1 MDISLRN
8 YATSPLYNI
17 KAVVQATRV
26 SPSTL
31 RAWERRYNVCQPQ
44 RSESGYRLYSDRDIA
59 LIRWLK
65 MQVDAGLSISQA
77 VTWYENLVEEAGNI
91 EQTTLPASNG
101 HSPGASASVIG
112 TPTASA
118 TPTANVLDFSTLQ
131 HNLLNALLSY
141 DEETAER
148 YLSAA
153 FALHS
158 IEHVSD
164 HVIAPVLV
172 EIGERWHRGE
182 LNITSEHFAT
192 SYLRQRLFAIMR
204 SVPNSSG
211 PLVWVGCAP
220 SEMHEIGS
228 IMLCI
233 HLRRAGYTVHYFG
246 QNLHIDDFVSEV
258 VRYQPAAVAFS
269 ATTAQA
275 ANSLAE
281 MTARLTELAAPR
293 PLVGYGG
300 QIFVQQPA
308 LRKQTA
314 GVFLGTTTT
323 EAVEAINDLLRQG
336 APVLQA

>member
-17 KAVVQATRV
+17 KAVVQATQV

-77 VTWYENLVEEAGNI
+77 VSWYENLVEEAGNT
-91 EQTTLPASNG
+91 EQATLPASNG
-101 HSPGASASVIG
+101 HSSGASGSVIG
-112 TPTASA
+112 TPTPPA
-118 TPTANVLDFSTLQ
+118 ANVLDFSTLQ
-131 HNLLNALLSY
+131 QNLLNALLSY
-141 DEETAER
+141 DEETAEHN
-148 YLSAA
+148 LSAA
-153 FALHS
+153 FALHP

-172 EIGERWHRGE
+172 EIGERWHRGD
-182 LNITSEHFAT
+182 LNITTEHFAT

-204 SVPNSSG
+204 SAPKGSG
-211 PLVWVGCAP
+211 PLIWVGCAP
-220 SEMHEIGS
+220 GEMHEIGS
-228 IMLCI
+228 LMLCI
-233 HLRRAGYTVHYFG
+233 HLRRTGYTVHYFG
-246 QNLHIDDFVSEV
+246 QNLPIDDFVSEV
-258 VRYQPAAVAFS
+258 AQHRPAAVAVS
-269 ATTAQA
+269 ATTVQA
-275 ANSLAE
+275 ANSLAR

-300 QIFVQQPA
+300 QIFVRQPA
-308 LRKQTA
+308 LRNQIA

-336 APVLQA
+336 APVPHA